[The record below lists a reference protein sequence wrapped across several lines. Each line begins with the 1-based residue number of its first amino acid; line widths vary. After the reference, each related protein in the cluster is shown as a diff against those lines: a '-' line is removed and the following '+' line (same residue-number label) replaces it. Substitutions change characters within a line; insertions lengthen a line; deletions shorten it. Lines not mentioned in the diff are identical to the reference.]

1 MCPGPSRPGEQH
13 LRCSG
18 APHALPTLLLAAG
31 ATWRF
36 LRWKCP
42 RPHPCLHPA
51 LPLHSSGQEWEIQ
64 PGNTQSVGILQQA
77 YPDSHPPR
85 PLTGSHAVN
94 FDLGDLGA
102 EPGSVSEVPA
112 CRQGQ
117 AGGPRGCW
125 HPERPT
131 PPSALRGHRV
141 GVPNLTWSPGPCP
154 PCSAGA
160 CLVAAVLLQVEARS
174 RSWSLSSALPPLPCK
189 GTASSHVNC

>member
-1 MCPGPSRPGEQH
+1 MVTDASRSLWRGAGGWVSCLTQPAPLCP
-13 LRCSG
+13 
-18 APHALPTLLLAAG
+18 
-31 ATWRF
+31 
-36 LRWKCP
+36 
-42 RPHPCLHPA
+42 
-51 LPLHSSGQEWEIQ
+51 PLSC
-64 PGNTQSVGILQQA
+64 
-77 YPDSHPPR
+77 
-85 PLTGSHAVN
+85 HAVN